1 MRISDW
7 SSDVC
12 SSDLLQRSD
21 TRSPRLRIRE
31 RVMAYEHPTRVGA
44 SRPNRRDLLT
54 TTMLLGTG
62 LLSGC
67 TTVAAGGASAGAI
80 RGEALI
86 DDVAHRTFR
95 FFWDTTNP
103 ANGLAPDRY
112 PSKSFSTI
120 AAVWVPLTPYLYAVR
135 SVE

>member
-1 MRISDW
+1 
-7 SSDVC
+7 
-12 SSDLLQRSD
+12 
-21 TRSPRLRIRE
+21 
-31 RVMAYEHPTRVGA
+31 MAYEHPTRVGA

-67 TTVAAGGASAGAI
+67 TTVAAGGASAGAL

-95 FFWDTTNP
+95 FFWETTNP

-112 PSKSFSTI
+112 PSKSFASI
-120 AAVWVPLTPYLYAVR
+120 AAVGFALTAYPYG
-135 SVE
+135 VEQGDRKRVVEGKRVLLRVDPGGGPSLKKKQ

>member
-1 MRISDW
+1 
-7 SSDVC
+7 
-12 SSDLLQRSD
+12 
-21 TRSPRLRIRE
+21 
-31 RVMAYEHPTRVGA
+31 MAYEHPTRVGA

-67 TTVAAGGASAGAI
+67 TTVAAGGASAGAL

-95 FFWDTTNP
+95 FFWETTNP

-112 PSKSFSTI
+112 PSKSFARSEDRR
-120 AAVWVPLTPYLYAVR
+120 VGKECVSRCRVRWSPYH
-135 SVE
+135 